1 MLTLFIMLVY
11 FQFRRC
17 GYYAKGLVEADSI
30 DIASKA
36 LMAEHVETF
45 KWEDQTKD
53 QPEEENYLTV
63 EEYKYERSS
72 DGKTEPEKEFRSQV
86 G

>member
-1 MLTLFIMLVY
+1 MLVY

-17 GYYAKGLVEADSI
+17 GYYAKGLVEADNL
-30 DIASKA
+30 DAASKA
-36 LMAEHVETF
+36 LWAEHVGTF
-45 KWEDQTKD
+45 KWEDQVKD
-53 QPEEENYLTV
+53 MPENANSLTI
-63 EEYKYERSS
+63 EEYKYEPSS

>member
-1 MLTLFIMLVY
+1 MLVY

-17 GYYAKGLVEADSI
+17 GYYAKGLVEADNL
-30 DIASKA
+30 DAASKA
-36 LMAEHVETF
+36 LWAEHVGTF
-45 KWEDQTKD
+45 KWEDQVKD
-53 QPEEENYLTV
+53 MPENANSLTI

>member
-1 MLTLFIMLVY
+1 MLVY

-17 GYYAKGLVEADSI
+17 GYYAKGLIEADNLDS
-30 DIASKA
+30 ASKA
-36 LMAEHVETF
+36 LWSEHVGTF
-45 KWEDQTKD
+45 KWE
-53 QPEEENYLTV
+53 PELNYIPDDANSLTI

-72 DGKTEPEKEFRSQV
+72 DRKTEPEKKFGSQM